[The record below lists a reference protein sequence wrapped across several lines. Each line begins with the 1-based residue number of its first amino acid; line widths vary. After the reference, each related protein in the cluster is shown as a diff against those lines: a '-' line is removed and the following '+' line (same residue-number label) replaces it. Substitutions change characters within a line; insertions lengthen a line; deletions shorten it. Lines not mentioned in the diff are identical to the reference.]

1 MSFWSK
7 FANLFAGEKTVVIE
21 ELHNLETDV
30 QPVIKA
36 EEAIVQ
42 KEVVQPVES
51 AVKDVEKAVEGE
63 KNKLKAELLTALQD
77 AKSELKNA
85 EPGLS
90 EDAQKAVQ
98 HIIDTAV
105 QIMIKDGMG
114 AL

>member
-7 FANLFAGEKTVVIE
+7 FKSAFSGEKTVVIE
-21 ELHNLETDV
+21 ELHNLETDA

-42 KEVVQPVES
+42 KEVVQPVEQS
-51 AVKDVEKAVEGE
+51 AKDVEKTVEAE

-85 EPGLS
+85 EPGLAA
-90 EDAQKAVQ
+90 DAEQAVQ
-98 HIIDTAV
+98 HVIDTAV
-105 QIMIKDGMG
+105 SIMIKDGMG